1 MPTEPPTT
9 PRARHRQAEERRLR
23 VGILRLGSLLGWD
36 APAVGHFAEGVT
48 GRPLSRCGCAEL
60 QQVLEAYASL
70 ARRVRDAQARQPGAT
85 CPHGS
90 TP

>member
-1 MPTEPPTT
+1 MPIEPPTT
-9 PRARHRQAEERRLR
+9 HRPRHTRAEERRLR

-36 APAVGHFAEGVT
+36 ALTVGHFAEGVT

-60 QQVLEAYASL
+60 QRVLAAYAAL
-70 ARRVRDAQARQPGAT
+70 VRRVRDAQARQPGAT
-85 CPHGS
+85 GPHGR